1 MIEIKEIEQILDY
14 YKNRIKQNKF
24 KLILIYIKD
33 YYRKFKNYI
42 FSILR
47 FFQRTQEFT
56 KVRYNRIWNKTDL
69 KIFYDPENTNNCSI
83 HSYKDSFFLSS
94 NALSTRIHQ
103 YLVINKINELKP
115 NSVLEV
121 GCGQGF
127 QLLLLSRLY
136 PEINFFGIDQS
147 DEGIMFAK
155 KFAQKKI
162 IEEELTK
169 PLKYNF
175 NNSETQNINY
185 SIQDAKKLEFESN
198 SIDLIFTNLALEQMD
213 NIKFEVLSEIKR
225 VSSKYIVLIE
235 PFKDLNN
242 SGIKYLHHSSKQYF
256 NLKYNELVD
265 ENYAIVDY
273 QKNFPSQISLN
284 YGLLVL
290 KKL

>member
-1 MIEIKEIEQILDY
+1 M
-14 YKNRIKQNKF
+14 
-24 KLILIYIKD
+24 
-33 YYRKFKNYI
+33 
-42 FSILR
+42 
-47 FFQRTQEFT
+47 TQEFT

-155 KFAQKKI
+155 KFAK
-162 IEEELTK
+162 
-169 PLKYNF
+169 
-175 NNSETQNINY
+175 
-185 SIQDAKKLEFESN
+185 KKL
-198 SIDLIFTNLALEQMD
+198 
-213 NIKFEVLSEIKR
+213 
-225 VSSKYIVLIE
+225 
-235 PFKDLNN
+235 
-242 SGIKYLHHSSKQYF
+242 
-256 NLKYNELVD
+256 
-265 ENYAIVDY
+265 
-273 QKNFPSQISLN
+273 
-284 YGLLVL
+284 L
-290 KKL
+290 KKN